1 MNFHSDAWVMAKI
14 QEHYN
19 EALEFFPADQIVGI
33 FCQGSTNYGLD
44 TENSDVD
51 TKLIVVPSF
60 DDIIFNRKA
69 VSTTHIRANDEH
81 IDFKDIRLY
90 METFK
95 KQNLNFLEILFTPYK
110 IINPLYRDEWNRLIE
125 ARESIAHMNPYR
137 AVQSMKG
144 VALEKFH
151 AMEHRY
157 PSKIEIIDAHGYDSK
172 QLHHLLRV
180 EDYLER
186 YIHGEKYEDCL
197 RPSHPED
204 LLWEKTH
211 FRPLEE
217 ARSIATTAK
226 EHVEKMAADF
236 YETHDKKEDS
246 KVAALLNDVQ
256 SNIMRIALRKE
267 LLYN

>member
-19 EALEFFPADQIVGI
+19 EALEFFSANQIVGI
-33 FCQGSTNYGLD
+33 FNQGSGNYGLD

-51 TKLIVVPSF
+51 TKLIVTPSF
-60 DDIIFNRKA
+60 DDIIFNHKP
-69 VSTTHIRANDEH
+69 VSTTHIRENEEH

-110 IINPLYRDEWNRLIE
+110 IINPLFAHEWRRLEE
-125 ARESIAHMNPYR
+125 AREAIAHMNPYR
-137 AVQSMKG
+137 AVQAMKG

-157 PSKIEIIDAHGYDSK
+157 PNKVEIIDAHGYDSK

-186 YIHGEKYEDCL
+186 YIRGEKYEDCL
-197 RPSHPED
+197 RPSDPD
-204 LLWEKTH
+204 ALLWEKTH

-217 ARSIATTAK
+217 ARSMALAAK
-226 EHVEKMAADF
+226 ENIERMAAEF
-236 YETHDKKEDS
+236 YGTHENVEDPE
-246 KVAALLNDVQ
+246 VVALLDDVQ
-256 SNIMRIALRKE
+256 SNIMRIKIRKE
-267 LLYN
+267 L

>member
-1 MNFHSDAWVMAKI
+1 MNFHSDTWVMGKI
-14 QEHYN
+14 KEHYD
-19 EALEFFPADQIVGI
+19 EALRYFPIDRIVGI

-44 TENSDVD
+44 TPNSDVD
-51 TKLIVVPSF
+51 TKLIVTPSF
-60 DDIIFNRKA
+60 DDIIFNRKP
-69 VSTTHIRANDEH
+69 VSTTHIRENEEH

-90 METFK
+90 MGTFK

-110 IINPLYRDEWNRLIE
+110 IINPFYAHEWGRLVE
-125 ARESIAHMNPYR
+125 AREAIAHMNPYR

-157 PSKIEIIDAHGYDSK
+157 PSKIAIIDAHGYDNK

-186 YIHGEKYEDCL
+186 YIRGEKYEDCL
-197 RPSHPED
+197 RPSDPD
-204 LLWEKTH
+204 ALLWEKTH

-217 ARSIATTAK
+217 ARSMAIAAK
-226 EHVEKMAADF
+226 ENIERMAADF
-236 YETHDKKEDS
+236 YGTHENAEDPE
-246 KVAALLNDVQ
+246 VVALLDDVQ

-267 LLYN
+267 FLWN